1 MRFGSFTYL
10 LKQGAKNT
18 YLNKAMSFASV
29 GVLTACLILV
39 GLAALLSENI
49 KSITKTIQ
57 QQNEIVIYVEDD
69 ISSAGEAELDRQI
82 RSMDNIL
89 EVEYTS
95 KEQAFDEQK
104 DKLGDLLDGYENE
117 DVFPASYRVKV
128 KDLTRIKDN
137 VSKLNALS
145 GVYRVDAPTDIA
157 EIMVK
162 TDSSVSIG
170 GTVVVAALLIV
181 SFVIIMNTIK
191 ITVFSRRREINI
203 MKYVGATNS
212 FIRMPFLV
220 EGMILGLISAVV
232 SFFVVW
238 YFYSQVLS
246 AIGGETN
253 AFIASATASL
263 IPFKRIAA
271 PLLISYIL
279 AGVLIGGTGS
289 LVSIR
294 KHLKV

>member
-39 GLAALLSENI
+39 GLAALLSQNI
-49 KSITKTIQ
+49 KSITKNIQ
-57 QQNEIVIYVEDD
+57 QQNEIVVYVEDE
-69 ISSAGEAELDRQI
+69 ISSAEESELDRQI
-82 RSMDNIL
+82 RSMDNVLNI
-89 EVEYTS
+89 EYTS

-104 DKLGDLLDGYENE
+104 EKLGDLLEGYENE

-128 KDLTRIKDN
+128 KDLTLIEDN
-137 VSKLNALS
+137 ISKLNALS

-162 TDSSVSIG
+162 TDSGVSLG
-170 GTVVVAALLIV
+170 GTVVVLALLVV

-238 YFYSQVLS
+238 YFYSQVLT

-253 AFIASATASL
+253 AFIANATQAL
-263 IPFKRIAA
+263 IPFSRIAF
-271 PLLISYIL
+271 PLLVSYIV
-279 AGVLIGGTGS
+279 AGVSIGGVGS

>member
-1 MRFGSFTYL
+1 MRIGSFTYL

-57 QQNEIVIYVEDD
+57 QQNEIVIYVDD
-69 ISSAGEAELDRQI
+69 EISAAQEAELDRQI
-82 RSMDNIL
+82 RSMDNVL

-95 KEQAFDEQK
+95 KEQAFDDQK
-104 DKLGDLLDGYENE
+104 QKLGDLLDGYENE

-128 KDLTRIKDN
+128 KDLTLIEGN

-162 TDSSVSIG
+162 TDSGVSIG
-170 GTVVVAALLIV
+170 GTVVVAALLVV

-220 EGMILGLISAVV
+220 EGMILGLVSAIA

-253 AFIASATASL
+253 AFISSATASL
-263 IPFKRIAA
+263 IPFSKIAA

-279 AGVLIGGTGS
+279 AGTLIGGTGS

>member
-1 MRFGSFTYL
+1 MRLGSFTYL
-10 LKQGAKNT
+10 LKQCAKNT

-57 QQNEIVIYVEDD
+57 KQNEIVIYVADD
-69 ISSAGEAELDRQI
+69 ISSAQEAELDRQI
-82 RSMDNIL
+82 RSMSNVL

-104 DKLGDLLDGYENE
+104 EKLGDLLDGYENE

-128 KDLTRIKDN
+128 KDLTLIDGN

-162 TDSSVSIG
+162 TDSGVSIG
-170 GTVVVAALLIV
+170 GTVVVLALLIV

-220 EGMILGLISAVV
+220 EGMILGLISGLV

-253 AFIASATASL
+253 AFIASATQAL
-263 IPFKRIAA
+263 IPFSKIAA
-271 PLLISYIL
+271 PLLISYIA
-279 AGVLIGGTGS
+279 AGALIGGTGS

>member
-1 MRFGSFTYL
+1 MRIGSFTYL
-10 LKQGAKNT
+10 LKQGVKNT

-49 KSITKTIQ
+49 KSITKSIQ

-69 ISSAGEAELDRQI
+69 ISAAQEAELDRQI
-82 RSMDNIL
+82 RSMDNVL

-95 KEQAFDEQK
+95 KEQAFDDQK
-104 DKLGDLLDGYENE
+104 EKLGDLLEGYENE

-128 KDLTRIKDN
+128 KDLTRIEDN
-137 VSKLNALS
+137 VSKVEALF

-162 TDSSVSIG
+162 TDSGVSIG
-170 GTVVVAALLIV
+170 GTVVVVALLIV

-220 EGMILGLISAVV
+220 EGVILGFVSAVV
-232 SFFVVW
+232 SFLVVW
-238 YFYSQVLS
+238 YFYLQVLT

-253 AFIASATASL
+253 AFIANTTSAL
-263 IPFKRIAA
+263 IPFSKVAF
-271 PLLISYIL
+271 PLLISYIA
-279 AGVLIGGTGS
+279 AGTLIGGAGS